1 MLSRQ
6 NRMILIVLVTGS
18 ILLLL
23 IIIIGAPFYY
33 YRYGRGDNKAS
44 ISKNPN
50 YGLLISS
57 ERLSSQCVFIL
68 ELYTPDQWE
77 IDKDSV
83 TLDKL
88 IGQGHFGQVY
98 QGTLKLQN
106 GTVTACAVKVNIDM
120 FIIA

>member
-6 NRMILIVLVTGS
+6 NRMILTILVIGS

-50 YGLLISS
+50 YGLLTSS
-57 ERLSSQCVFIL
+57 ERSVSQRVSSF
-68 ELYTPDQWE
+68 
-77 IDKDSV
+77 
-83 TLDKL
+83 
-88 IGQGHFGQVY
+88 
-98 QGTLKLQN
+98 
-106 GTVTACAVKVNIDM
+106 
-120 FIIA
+120 